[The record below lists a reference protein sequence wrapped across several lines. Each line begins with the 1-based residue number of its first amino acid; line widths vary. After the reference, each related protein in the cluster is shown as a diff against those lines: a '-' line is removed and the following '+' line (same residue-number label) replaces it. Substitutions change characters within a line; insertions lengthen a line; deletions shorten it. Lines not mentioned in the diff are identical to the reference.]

1 MAQYDRDFLTAKHRD
16 YDKNLELW
24 GFHLRSFLGG
34 DNYSQGYFLNRYVL
48 ESDEEFIKRIDFT
61 PLDNHC
67 RNVVQIYS
75 SFLFRVPATRNYG
88 SLSEDPQLELFLK
101 DADLDGRSFQ
111 NVIKDMQQHASI
123 YGTCLAI
130 MDKPTTITQTIA

>member
-61 PLDNHC
+61 TLDNHC
-67 RNVVQIYS
+67 RNVVQIY
-75 SFLFRVPATRNYG
+75 
-88 SLSEDPQLELFLK
+88 
-101 DADLDGRSFQ
+101 
-111 NVIKDMQQHASI
+111 
-123 YGTCLAI
+123 
-130 MDKPTTITQTIA
+130 